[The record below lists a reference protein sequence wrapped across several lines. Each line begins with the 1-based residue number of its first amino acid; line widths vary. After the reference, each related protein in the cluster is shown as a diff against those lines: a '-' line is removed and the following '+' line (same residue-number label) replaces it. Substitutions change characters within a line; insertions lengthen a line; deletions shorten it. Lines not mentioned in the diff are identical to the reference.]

1 MSEEKVA
8 GYIILGVGAVGITLC
23 AINLVRLTKWA
34 YTRVKFERRHAQP
47 KVAST
52 KPASP
57 IAA

>member
-1 MSEEKVA
+1 MSEEKVV
-8 GYIILGVGAVGITLC
+8 GYILVGVGVAACSLSV
-23 AINLVRLTKWA
+23 INLARSAKLA